1 MTAFSWAKAV
11 CAHSGSRAT
20 SAGRRTTTA
29 KIPPSPFGK
38 GGAGGFPLPASAD
51 SHGLIGT
58 FPTPIFG
65 QKEASG
71 QIEQCGE
78 TGLQR
83 FWPNVTS
90 RSLYVIQWRRGRL
103 ARRAF
108 SVSSGVLVLTY
119 PQRFEIRWTCVS
131 TQMPGFPYPTVT
143 TRFAVFRPTPLRVR
157 RSSIVSGTLPAESA
171 DEIGA
176 DLSEMAGLGLVEADG
191 IDRPGDRR
199 HGKPEHLGGGL
210 CDLPEPGRRFGRR
223 AVLGAER
230 KDAGH
235 EHPKGVARLLCHHA
249 DDRRL
254 PLPDLPAEKQER
266 PQDVEGSAS
275 GSVSGPGM
283 PLPGPASLRLG
294 SRGAHVP
301 ASATSTKLRRRAP

>member
-1 MTAFSWAKAV
+1 MRRNGLTEILAERDEQIVVRDPVAAGKTCAKGLLCLLGCLGLDVPPAV
-11 CAHSGSRAT
+11 RDPVDV
-20 SAGRRTTTA
+20 R
-29 KIPPSPFGK
+29 ID
-38 GGAGGFPLPASAD
+38 AD
-51 SHGLIGT
+51 
-58 FPTPIFG
+58 
-65 QKEASG
+65 A
-71 QIEQCGE
+71 
-78 TGLQR
+78 
-83 FWPNVTS
+83 
-90 RSLYVIQWRRGRL
+90 RL
-103 ARRAF
+103 
-108 SVSSGVLVLTY
+108 SV
-119 PQRFEIRWTCVS
+119 PDRDDK
-131 TQMPGFPYPTVT
+131 
-143 TRFAVFRPTPLRVR
+143 VR
-157 RSSIVSGTLPAESA
+157 RLPTDAFEGEEIFDRVGDPPPPSA
-171 DEIGA
+171 DEVGA